1 MNLMI
6 FCEVAEELVGVSAG
20 KLVDK
25 IKDDDDW
32 YTLPK
37 EIDSL
42 LGSTHTFQ
50 VFDKYGD
57 GSFSVWSIMDHVSV
71 RSSRYCHHCSVH
83 GGACS
88 CGQCQHGRSYSHH
101 TYTQGEA
108 CS

>member
-1 MNLMI
+1 MI

-50 VFDKYGD
+50 VFDK
-57 GSFSVWSIMDHVSV
+57 V
-71 RSSRYCHHCSVH
+71 R
-83 GGACS
+83 
-88 CGQCQHGRSYSHH
+88 
-101 TYTQGEA
+101 
-108 CS
+108 